1 MLSEITKKKIS
12 ELKIKFPERKSAILP
27 AMHVVLEDVGY
38 YNREILKQV
47 AELLDLNEMDV
58 AETVSFY
65 TYFPKEGVGKYH
77 IQVCTNLSCMLLGA
91 EGLVG
96 YLEEKLKIKAGETT
110 PDGIFTLSAV
120 ECLGSCGT
128 APMMQVNQ
136 DYYENLTK
144 AKVDQIIAD
153 LKSKK

>member
-1 MLSEITKKKIS
+1 MFSENTKKKIS
-12 ELKIKFPERKSAILP
+12 DLKTKFPKRKSAILP

-47 AELLDLNEMDV
+47 AELLDLSEMEV

-120 ECLGSCGT
+120 ECLGSCGS

-136 DYYENLTK
+136 IYYENLTR
-144 AKVDQIIAD
+144 AKVDQIIDD
-153 LKSKK
+153 LKIRK

>member
-12 ELKIKFPERKSAILP
+12 ELKTKFPEIKSSILP
-27 AMHVVLEDVGY
+27 AMHVVLEEVGY
-38 YNREILKQV
+38 YNRDILKQV
-47 AELLDLNEMDV
+47 AELLGLNEMEV
-58 AETVSFY
+58 TETVSFY

-91 EGLVG
+91 EGLVS

-110 PDGIFTLSAV
+110 PDGFFTLSAV

-136 DYYENLTK
+136 IYYENLTR
-144 AKVDQIIAD
+144 AKVDQIIDD
-153 LKSKK
+153 LKMKK